1 MNARSTSTSYM
12 EESKPRRA
20 ERMIRIGNQVEIFQ
34 WSHKTYT
41 RRKANESADE
51 EKRFMQLEKCRTSTE
66 NENHR
71 DILFFGETL
80 MDRSADGTN
89 RHVLL
94 FAAGGAA
101 PE

>member
-1 MNARSTSTSYM
+1 MNARSTSASCM
-12 EESKPRRA
+12 EESKPKRA

-51 EKRFMQLEKCRTSTE
+51 EKRFMQLEKCRTGTE
-66 NENHR
+66 SVNRR
-71 DILFFGETL
+71 DSLFFGE
-80 MDRSADGTN
+80 MWIECRADGTN
-89 RHVLL
+89 THLL
-94 FAAGGAA
+94 VCAAGGAA

>member
-1 MNARSTSTSYM
+1 
-12 EESKPRRA
+12 
-20 ERMIRIGNQVEIFQ
+20 
-34 WSHKTYT
+34 
-41 RRKANESADE
+41 
-51 EKRFMQLEKCRTSTE
+51 MQLEKCRTSTE

-71 DILFFGETL
+71 DILFFGEML